1 MHANIKNAREIIIK
15 DMILNKKTFLMA
27 LAIVAQTMP
36 LAAQKQ
42 WTLKECLDYALEN
55 NLQVQKGRVSEQQGD
70 IALWQDQGALFPSL
84 SFATS
89 QSVGFRP
96 FEESTAL
103 VQNGQVTMTSNKWT
117 YSGNYGLSANWTVW
131 NGGINQKTIKAQRL
145 QNQITQLST
154 RQSEL
159 SIQEQIA
166 QLYVQIL
173 YSTEAMTVNRQL
185 AETAQKQYERGQQMQ
200 QQGQMSKADVAQ
212 LEAQWKSAQYDI
224 VNSETQVQ
232 NYKRQLKAL
241 LELGIDTPF
250 DVAGTEP
257 TDEQVLS
264 PIPSAQSV
272 YEQAVQSRPEIRS
285 AELSIDAADMSIDIA
300 RRGYYPTIGVSASAG
315 DSHYSASQ
323 DNVGEQMKRN
333 LNLSAGVNVSVPIF
347 DNRRN
352 RSAVERAKLEKLNS
366 QLDLQDR
373 KNDLSSTI
381 ENYWLNANSSQQ
393 RFRSARAKVESLET
407 SYELLNA
414 QFQNGLKNIVELR
427 QGHDNLVTAKQDELQ
442 SKYTTLLN
450 IQLLK
455 FYSGEAINL

>member
-1 MHANIKNAREIIIK
+1 
-15 DMILNKKTFLMA
+15 MILNKKTFLMA

-323 DNVGEQMKRN
+323 DNAGEQMKRN

-455 FYSGEAINL
+455 FYSGEEINM

>member
-1 MHANIKNAREIIIK
+1 
-15 DMILNKKTFLMA
+15 MILNKKTFLMA

-89 QSVGFRP
+89 QNVGFRP

-323 DNVGEQMKRN
+323 DNAGEQMKRN

>member
-1 MHANIKNAREIIIK
+1 
-15 DMILNKKTFLMA
+15 MILNKKTFLMA